1 MKILR
6 SLALLGAAA
15 LAPVLLTAQEPIDTT
30 ATTTVFIETMPVFP
44 GGEAALFKYLAR
56 EAEYPKELAKQGI
69 GGTVYVTFEIDAE
82 GNVQKVRT
90 IRGVHPLL
98 DAEAERVVRSMPRW
112 TPGTQ
117 RGKPVRVQYNMPIKF
132 TPGKVKKKK

>member
-1 MKILR
+1 MIALR
-6 SLALLGAAA
+6 KLLVFALVAM
-15 LAPVLLTAQEPIDTT
+15 APGFSMAQEPADT
-30 ATTTVFIETMPVFP
+30 AETTTTYIETMPGFP

-82 GNVQKVRT
+82 GNVQNVRT
-90 IRGVHPLL
+90 LRGVHPLL

-132 TPGKVKKKK
+132 TPGKVKRKK